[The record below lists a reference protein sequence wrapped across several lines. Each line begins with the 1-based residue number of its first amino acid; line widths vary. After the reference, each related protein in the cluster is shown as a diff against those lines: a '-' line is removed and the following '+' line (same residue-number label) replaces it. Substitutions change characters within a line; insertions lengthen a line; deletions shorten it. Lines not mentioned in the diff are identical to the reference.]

1 MGSEDR
7 APATRRQLLQRAA
20 LLAPGLMAWP
30 AWARARA
37 LRRDEQVMFVPA
49 VARWLDAQRV
59 EAEIHAWVY
68 ERERRRGVQAL
79 FARYLGL
86 DRAALSAEDRARFDA
101 RCALFL
107 TDSERGKVIDVA
119 FEAPLREV
127 HALPATDAAGRSQA
141 RVGVDA
147 GALAPDVRTLPFH
160 ARLSEGDTRRFL
172 GHALL
177 VPEQGLS
184 VISDIDDTVKITQVH
199 DRREMLLNT
208 FVRPF
213 QAAPGLAAHF
223 RRLAQA
229 EGTRFHYLSASPFQ
243 LAPALEDFLRDE
255 AFPAGSLHLREST
268 RWTTLIPG
276 SGVSRAHKLGVIAQ
290 LLADFPQRRF
300 LLVGDSGEADPEIYA
315 QVARE
320 HPDRIA
326 AIVIRDVQG
335 EGREAAR
342 FVQSFSQLPGPLWH
356 LLTPDGEGWPAG
368 RP

>member
-1 MGSEDR
+1 MGPDDH

-20 LLAPGLMAWP
+20 LLAPLMAWP
-30 AWARARA
+30 VRARARA
-37 LRRDEQVMFVPA
+37 LKRDEQVMFVPA
-49 VARWLDAQRV
+49 IARWLDAQRV
-59 EAEIHAWVY
+59 EVDLHAWVY

-86 DRAALSAEDRARFDA
+86 DRATLSAEDRARFDA

-119 FEAPLREV
+119 FDAPLREV

-141 RVGVDA
+141 RVVVDA
-147 GALAPDVRTLPFH
+147 SPLGADARTLPFH

-213 QAAPGLAAHF
+213 KPAPGLPEHF

-255 AFPAGSLHLREST
+255 AFPPGSLHLREST
-268 RWTTLIPG
+268 RWNTLIPG
-276 SGVSRAHKLGVIAQ
+276 SGDSRAHKLGVIAQ

-315 QVARE
+315 QAARE
-320 HPDRIA
+320 HPARIA
-326 AIVIRDVQG
+326 AIVIRDVNG
-335 EGREAAR
+335 EGRDAAR
-342 FVQSFSQLPGPLWH
+342 FRQSFAELAHELWH
-356 LLTPDGEGWPAG
+356 LLPPDGQPWPAI
-368 RP
+368 

>member
-1 MGSEDR
+1 M
-7 APATRRQLLQRAA
+7 QRGT
-20 LLAPGLMAWP
+20 LLAPLMAWP
-30 AWARARA
+30 NWARSRA
-37 LRRDEQVMFVPA
+37 LRADEQVLFVPA

-59 EAEIHAWVY
+59 EVDIHAWVY

-86 DRAALSAEDRARFDA
+86 DRATLSAQDRARFDA

-119 FEAPLREV
+119 FDAPLRDV
-127 HALPATDAAGRSQA
+127 HALPATDAAGRSHA
-141 RVGVDA
+141 RVVLDA
-147 GALAPDVRTLPFH
+147 AALGADARTVPFR
-160 ARLSEGDTRRFL
+160 ARLGAGDTRQFH

-213 QAAPGLAAHF
+213 EAAPGLPEHF
-223 RRLAQA
+223 RRLARA

-243 LAPALEDFLRDE
+243 LAPALEDFLQRE

-268 RWTTLIPG
+268 RWSTLIPG
-276 SGVSRAHKLGVIAQ
+276 SGDSRAHKLGVIAQ
-290 LLADFPQRRF
+290 LLADFPQRPF
-300 LLVGDSGEADPEIYA
+300 LLVGDSGEADPDIYA

-320 HPDRIA
+320 HPSRIM
-326 AIVIRDVQG
+326 AIVIRDVQAQ
-335 EGREAAR
+335 GRGAPR
-342 FVQSFSQLPGPLWH
+342 FKDSFAGLPDSLWH
-356 LLTPDGEGWPAG
+356 LLPPDGQPWPQSL
-368 RP
+368 